1 MKKLIL
7 LLVVVVST
15 TAFAQDSLNYIKLD
29 QFFDLLEK
37 NNKFMGAVAAFKGD
51 QLLYERYCG
60 FSDVEG
66 NQPIDSLTTF
76 RIGSITKMFTSVL
89 IFREIE
95 KGNLSLET
103 KLSDYFPQITNAD
116 KISVGQLLSH
126 RSGIHNF
133 TDDIDY
139 QGYMMMD
146 KTRDD
151 LLEIIQSKGS
161 GFKPGEKMQ
170 YSNSNYVLLTF
181 MLEDI
186 THKSYSQLVNEL
198 CDNLG
203 LKHTRLG
210 GKIDPSKNEALS
222 YMYNEKWVL
231 ATETSMTIPLGAGS
245 IISTPRDLNI
255 FIQKLFN
262 GEVISKDSFT
272 DMTSLTGG
280 VGYGIFSFP
289 FFDKTMLGHNGGID
303 GFRSNLSINKDISL
317 AVLGNAY
324 SFDLNGILIAC
335 LSEIYGR
342 DYELPDFSAKE
353 IELDDE
359 VLKSL
364 EGEYVSAQMP
374 LKIWIVYEGEKLT
387 AQATGQSPF
396 PLSAFENGIFKF
408 EPAGVQIVFSVEDNT
423 IVPGKFQLKQN
434 GMTFDYQK
442 E

>member
-7 LLVVVVST
+7 LSVILVG
-15 TAFAQDSLNYIKLD
+15 TATFAQDSLNFTKLN

-37 NNKFMGAVAAFKGD
+37 NNKFMGGVAAFKGD
-51 QLLYERYCG
+51 QLFYERYCG
-60 FSDVEG
+60 LSDVE
-66 NQPIDSLTTF
+66 NKQSIDSLTSF

-103 KLSDYFPQITNAD
+103 KLSNYFPQITNAH

-139 QGYMMMD
+139 QGYMTMD
-146 KTRDD
+146 KTQDD
-151 LLEIIQSKGS
+151 LLDIIQSKDS
-161 GFKPGEKMQ
+161 DFQPGEKMK
-170 YSNSNYVLLTF
+170 YSNSNFVLLTF
-181 MLEDI
+181 ILEDI
-186 THKSYSQLVNEL
+186 THKSFNNLVSEL
-198 CDNLG
+198 CTELG
-203 LKHTRLG
+203 LKHTKVG
-210 GKIDPSKNEALS
+210 SKIITGNKEALS
-222 YMYNEKWVL
+222 YFPGDSWVL

-262 GEVISKDSFT
+262 DEVISEDSFSE
-272 DMTSLTGG
+272 MTSLKDG

-303 GFRSNLSINKDISL
+303 GFRGNLSINNDISL

-324 SFDLNGILIAC
+324 NYDLNGILIAC
-335 LSEIYGR
+335 LSEIYVR
-342 DYELPDFSAKE
+342 DYDLPDFSAKA
-353 IELDDE
+353 IELDAE

-374 LKIWIVYEGEKLT
+374 LKIWIVYDGEKLT

-396 PLSAFENGIFKF
+396 PLTAFENGIFKF
-408 EPAGVQIVFSVEDNT
+408 EPAGIQIVFLMEENT

-434 GMTFDYQK
+434 GMTFDYKK